1 MSFNVTLVTYM
12 TIKSLPFSPALPLTA
27 GALSELR
34 PMAVE
39 RWNPSICA
47 ANEDDQSVS
56 IFDPIGFDPWTGGG
70 VTAKRIAAALR
81 TIDGAD
87 VTVNINSP
95 GGDMFEGLAIYNLLR
110 EYSGKVVV
118 KVLGL
123 AASAASII
131 AMAGDEVRIARAGFL
146 NIHNCWVVAMGNRYD
161 LMEMAERLAPFDQA
175 MADIYAARTG
185 DPQDAMQKL
194 MNADSW
200 IAGSAAVEQGFADG
214 LLASDAI
221 RQGAQPAGLLARRC
235 ISRLRARQREPIA
248 ELELALARLRE
259 AIPQNKHW

>member
-1 MSFNVTLVTYM
+1 MTLKT
-12 TIKSLPFSPALPLTA
+12 LPLA
-27 GALSELR
+27 PQLQSCAQLSGEVRPVAL
-34 PMAVE
+34 E
-39 RWNPSICA
+39 RWNPSIRA
-47 ANEDDQSVS
+47 ANEDEYSIS
-56 IFDPIGFDPWTGGG
+56 IFDPIGFDPWTGEG

-81 TIDGAD
+81 TLDGAD

-185 DPQDAMQKL
+185 APQDAMQKL

-214 LLASDAI
+214 LLALDTTQFNAV
-221 RQGAQPAGLLARRC
+221 PAGLLARRYVNHMGKAG
-235 ISRLRARQREPIA
+235 SVDLHELERALSKLRA
-248 ELELALARLRE
+248 ALANVR
-259 AIPQNKHW
+259 

>member
-1 MSFNVTLVTYM
+1 M
-12 TIKSLPFSPALPLTA
+12 TQKALPLA
-27 GALSELR
+27 PQLQPCAQLSGEVRPLAL
-34 PMAVE
+34 E
-39 RWNPSICA
+39 RWNPSIRA
-47 ANEDDQSVS
+47 ANEDEHSIS
-56 IFDPIGFDPWTGGG
+56 IFDPIGFDPWTGEG

-81 TIDGAD
+81 TLDGAD

-110 EYSGKVVV
+110 EYSGNVVV

-131 AMAGDEVRIARAGFL
+131 TMAGDEVRIARAGFL
-146 NIHNCWVVAMGNRYD
+146 NIHNCWVVAMGNRFD

-175 MADIYAARTG
+175 MANIYAARTG
-185 DPQDAMQKL
+185 DSQDAMQHL

-200 IAGSAAVEQGFADG
+200 IAGSAAVEQGFADD

-221 RQGAQPAGLLARRC
+221 KQGAKPAGLLARRYLN
-235 ISRLRARQREPIA
+235 RLQYTPVA
-248 ELELALARLRE
+248 ELELALARLRA
-259 AIPQNKHW
+259 AIPLKPGG

>member
-1 MSFNVTLVTYM
+1 MTLKT
-12 TIKSLPFSPALPLTA
+12 LPLA
-27 GALSELR
+27 PQLQPCAQLSGEVRPVALD
-34 PMAVE
+34 
-39 RWNPSICA
+39 RWNPSIRA
-47 ANEDDQSVS
+47 ANEDEQSIS
-56 IFDPIGFDPWTGGG
+56 IFDPIGFDPWTGEG

-123 AASAASII
+123 AASAASIV

-146 NIHNCWVVAMGNRYD
+146 NIHNCWVVAMGNRSD

-185 DPQDAMQKL
+185 DSQDAMQQL

-200 IAGSAAVEQGFADG
+200 IAGSAAVEQGFADD

-221 RQGAQPAGLLARRC
+221 KQGAKPAGLLARRYLN
-235 ISRLRARQREPIA
+235 RLQHDPVT
-248 ELELALARLRE
+248 ELELALARLRA
-259 AIPQNKHW
+259 AIPQKPGG

>member
-1 MSFNVTLVTYM
+1 MTLKT
-12 TIKSLPFSPALPLTA
+12 LPLA
-27 GALSELR
+27 PQLQPCAQLSGEVRPLAL
-34 PMAVE
+34 E
-39 RWNPSICA
+39 RWNASIRA
-47 ANEDDQSVS
+47 ANEDKHSIS
-56 IFDPIGFDPWTGGG
+56 IFDPIGFDPWTGEG

-87 VTVNINSP
+87 VTVNMNSP

-185 DPQDAMQKL
+185 DSQDAMQQL

-214 LLASDAI
+214 LLALDTTQFNAV
-221 RQGAQPAGLLARRC
+221 PAGLLARRYVNFMEKRG
-235 ISRLRARQREPIA
+235 SVGLPELERALSKLRA
-248 ELELALARLRE
+248 ALASVR
-259 AIPQNKHW
+259 

>member
-1 MSFNVTLVTYM
+1 MTL
-12 TIKSLPFSPALPLTA
+12 KALPLA
-27 GALSELR
+27 PQLQSCARLSGEVRPLAL
-34 PMAVE
+34 E
-39 RWNPSICA
+39 RWNPSIQA
-47 ANEDDQSVS
+47 ANEDEHTIS
-56 IFDPIGFDPWTGGG
+56 IFDPIGFDPWTGEG

-81 TIDGAD
+81 AIDGAD

-110 EYSGKVVV
+110 EYSGKVVI

-123 AASAASII
+123 AASAASIV

-161 LMEMAERLAPFDQA
+161 LMDMAERLAPFDQA

-185 DPQDAMQKL
+185 TSQDTMQQL

-200 IAGSAAVEQGFADG
+200 IAGSAAVEQGFADD

-221 RQGAQPAGLLARRC
+221 KQGAKPAGLLSRRYLN
-235 ISRLRARQREPIA
+235 RLQHNPVT
-248 ELELALARLRE
+248 ELELALARLRA
-259 AIPQNKHW
+259 AIPQQPGG

>member
-1 MSFNVTLVTYM
+1 MTLKT
-12 TIKSLPFSPALPLTA
+12 LPLA
-27 GALSELR
+27 PQLQPCAQLSGEVRPLAL
-34 PMAVE
+34 E
-39 RWNPSICA
+39 RWNPSIRA
-47 ANEDDQSVS
+47 ANRDEHSIS
-56 IFDPIGFDPWTGGG
+56 IFDPIGFDPWTGEG

-110 EYSGKVVV
+110 EYSGKVVI

-123 AASAASII
+123 AASAASIV

-161 LMEMAERLAPFDQA
+161 LTEMAQRLLPFDQA
-175 MADIYAARTG
+175 MADIYATRTG
-185 DPQDAMQKL
+185 GSQDAMQQL

-200 IAGSAAVEQGFADG
+200 ISGRMAVERGDRK
-214 LLASDAI
+214 SVV
-221 RQGAQPAGLLARRC
+221 
-235 ISRLRARQREPIA
+235 
-248 ELELALARLRE
+248 
-259 AIPQNKHW
+259 